1 MTPPN
6 PDDVALCAKFV
17 GVKCSG
23 SPTCLAHSPSPDLRV
38 AIEDKL
44 VSERFIVELLS
55 ESVVIYRC
63 CRELPDGFP
72 VYDEWDAPDIYAAC
86 ADYLRRGK

>member
-23 SPTCLAHSPSPDLRV
+23 SPTCLAHSPSPDLAWR
-38 AIEDKL
+38 
-44 VSERFIVELLS
+44 IVERLDKAGCEVRLKHGLFTIDDPTVLHPS
-55 ESVVIYRC
+55 R
-63 CRELPDGFP
+63 G
-72 VYDEWDAPDIYAAC
+72 PDIYAAC
-86 ADYLRRGK
+86 ADYLRSGK